1 MKPWPAGGSG
11 GYDLIGDLHGFAGPL
26 RTLLAR
32 WGYRA
37 DGAGAYRHPAG
48 RRVIFVGDY
57 VDRGQE
63 IVATLRIIA
72 ARLLAAFAFWSRLYS
87 SLSAN

>member
-1 MKPWPAGGSG
+1 MKPLSACGSG

-57 VDRGQE
+57 VS
-63 IVATLRIIA
+63 ALA
-72 ARLLAAFAFWSRLYS
+72 ARVPAIAF
-87 SLSAN
+87 